1 MTRDPAPPRPRRPGR
16 GLALVGYRGTGKS
29 TVGQIL
35 ASQSQRTFLDA
46 DLELEVRAG
55 RSVSAI
61 LTEEG
66 EPVFRDW
73 EERILAE
80 LIELSPTAVIA
91 TGGGAILREP
101 NRRRL
106 RDFGFI
112 VWLTAE
118 PDELACRLRSDP
130 RGLAAR
136 PALSADGTI
145 AEIERVLDIRK
156 PLYQEVADAV
166 IETGGKAPDQ
176 IAAAILECWLV
187 RGP

>member
-1 MTRDPAPPRPRRPGR
+1 MTREPASSRALRPGR

-29 TVGQIL
+29 TVGLIL
-35 ASQSQRTFLDA
+35 ARQSQRNFLDA
-46 DLELEVRAG
+46 DLELEARAG
-55 RSVSAI
+55 RSVSTI

-80 LIELSPTAVIA
+80 LMEESPTAVIA
-91 TGGGAILREP
+91 TGGGAVLREV
-101 NRRRL
+101 NRQRL

-118 PDELACRLRSDP
+118 PDELARRLLSDP

-145 AEIERVLDIRK
+145 AEIARVLKNRE
-156 PLYQEVADAV
+156 PLYQELADAV
-166 IETGGKAPDQ
+166 IETGAKAPDEV
-176 IAAAILECWLV
+176 AAAILELV
-187 RGP
+187 RGQ

>member
-1 MTRDPAPPRPRRPGR
+1 MTHDSAPPRARRPGR

-29 TVGQIL
+29 TVGRIL
-35 ASQSQRTFLDA
+35 ACRSQRDFLDA
-46 DLELEVRAG
+46 DLELEARAG
-55 RSVSAI
+55 RPVSAI
-61 LTEEG
+61 LTEDG

-80 LIELSPTAVIA
+80 LIEQSPTAVIA
-91 TGGGAILREP
+91 TGGGAVVREV
-101 NRRRL
+101 NRSRL

-118 PDELACRLRSDP
+118 PDELASRLRSDP

-136 PALSADGTI
+136 PALSADGTV
-145 AEIERVLDIRK
+145 AEIARVLEIRK

-166 IETGGKAPDQ
+166 IETGGNTPDLV
-176 IAAAILECWLV
+176 AAAILDLV
-187 RGP
+187 RRQ